1 MDEEEESFCGL
12 VGEEVEEEK
21 QIVLL
26 IDFQKLVTKTV
37 KCEQREVLGLIDSG
51 ASISV
56 MSPEIKEK
64 WGVVTKPW
72 PGKPVRMANGAT
84 VMPEGK
90 AWVTIEDEGRQATG
104 WVTVMELSKGIQLLI
119 GTDMIRKFGS

>member
-26 IDFQKLVTKTV
+26 IDFQKLVTKMV

-72 PGKPVRMANGAT
+72 TGKPVRMANGAA

-90 AWVTIEDEGRQATG
+90 AHG
-104 WVTVMELSKGIQLLI
+104 
-119 GTDMIRKFGS
+119 